1 VHHHGSGSDSDG
13 TSAAVPPFFRPVCR
27 GSAGRD
33 SDKLTGSGPGVDVA
47 TPGDPTAR
55 GVGWVVSLDPTT
67 PSTTPRR
74 WALGLVRACHFQPTV
89 AVTAVTTALAVLSG
103 RDAWGCAA
111 VAVAV
116 LAGQLATGWSNDWFD
131 AARDTAVGRT
141 DKPIVSGAV
150 DVGTVRTAALVAL
163 VACIPLSLLS
173 GWRAATA
180 HLVAVGSAWAY
191 NAGLKATVVSPLPYA
206 VSFGLLP
213 AFVTLG
219 LPGHPWPRPAVMAAT
234 ALLGIGAHF
243 INTLADRED
252 DARSGVVG
260 LPQRMSARACLL
272 TGVGLLS
279 ACGVALWTL
288 GGGSAVART
297 LVLVLCLGAATMV
310 LVTTVRAAPR
320 AAWTWTLVTVL
331 GCLVLFAVSRP
342 SLVHG

>member
-1 VHHHGSGSDSDG
+1 
-13 TSAAVPPFFRPVCR
+13 VPPDHP
-27 GSAGRD
+27 
-33 SDKLTGSGPGVDVA
+33 
-47 TPGDPTAR
+47 TPA
-55 GVGWVVSLDPTT
+55 
-67 PSTTPRR
+67 TTPR
-74 WALGLVRACHFQPTV
+74 WSLVGLVRACHFQPTL

-103 RDAWGCAA
+103 RSVWGCAA

-116 LAGQLATGWSNDWFD
+116 LAGQLSTGWSNDWFD
-131 AARDTAVGRT
+131 AARDTANGRT

-150 DVGTVRTAALVAL
+150 GVATVRAAALTAL
-163 VACIPLSLLS
+163 AACVPLSFLS
-173 GWRAATA
+173 GWRAALV

-191 NAGLKATVVSPLPYA
+191 NAGVKATVLSPLPYA

-219 LPGHPWPRPAVMAAT
+219 LPGHPWPRPALMGAT

-252 DARSGVVG
+252 DARSGIAG
-260 LPQRMSARACLL
+260 LPQRMGATACLL
-272 TGVGLLS
+272 TGVLLLS
-279 ACGVALWTL
+279 ACAVAIWTL

-297 LVLVLCLGAATMV
+297 VLLALCLGAAAMV
-310 LVTTVRAAPR
+310 VTTTLRSAPR

-331 GCLVLFAVSRP
+331 GCLVLFSVARP